1 MPSNNDKIPI
11 ELAIRVIGKWKE
23 TFSWIPIF
31 GAFAAVAVAFSTGA
45 NNLPAPFSTPIGSGA
60 LSLFKALIMACLIY
74 APAAAFAGNHI
85 VNALISDFVKENQPN
100 EGFLMWSMVVVLAT
114 TAIWLA
120 LSTYLELPVSS
131 LQSIHGALLG
141 ILLVNE
147 GFSYVPMWNK
157 NGRHSFNG
165 GGLVWVLLEWTVA
178 PLVAC
183 LCSYLFFTLLKAF
196 LLRQE
201 NAEKRIFI
209 FLLIDYGISAGLLCL
224 FVMFQIIGKIVSVN
238 RWVAIISVSVAV
250 CIGVVLSSVLMVPLA
265 MKKLNT
271 VPNYKSEKQNG
282 SMDQQYKENQDQRN
296 VGKEEE
302 KTEEDPEDVL
312 KEFMQMRI
320 LETVYEEEER
330 SWASPDIAQNSE
342 QTQSLSEFTTAT
354 TSQSAPFK
362 QLLESTPNRLVQ
374 TRNFQ
379 RIEKPSLVANASRC
393 IRELAKSI
401 VWPDLEY
408 DRLTLIRHALAEKY
422 DEIEDYFSF
431 PHLLASCLFAFI
443 QSVTEV
449 SAVVSPYGAI
459 LDVFEHRAKYS
470 GNGQNVDNVHVK
482 WWFRAIGGFVTA
494 MGFFLCGWRLTNCLG
509 GKFTYISN
517 SRGLVSQLSSVAAI
531 IIVTKL
537 NLPVSSV
544 HAFIGSLLGVGMA
557 DDLRNVNW
565 KLLMKFI
572 CGWMLTIVFC
582 CGIAYVIFSASIHS
596 PSYVVP

>member
-1 MPSNNDKIPI
+1 MMPSNNDKIPI

-23 TFSWIPIF
+23 TYSWIPIF

-147 GFSYVPMWNK
+147 GFSYVPMWN
-157 NGRHSFNG
+157 
-165 GGLVWVLLEWTVA
+165 
-178 PLVAC
+178 
-183 LCSYLFFTLLKAF
+183 KAF

-431 PHLLASCLFAFI
+431 PHLLASCLFVFI

-557 DDLRNVNW
+557 DDLRVRYSYKFMYHRTLNV
-565 KLLMKFI
+565 
-572 CGWMLTIVFC
+572 LT
-582 CGIAYVIFSASIHS
+582 
-596 PSYVVP
+596 